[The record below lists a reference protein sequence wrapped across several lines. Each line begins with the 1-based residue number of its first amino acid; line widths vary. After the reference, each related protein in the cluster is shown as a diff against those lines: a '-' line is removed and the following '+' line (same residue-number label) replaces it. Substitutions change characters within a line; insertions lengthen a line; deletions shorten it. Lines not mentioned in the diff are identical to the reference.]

1 VFKDQLENLING
13 GHLEFKPRSDI
24 HAANTLDSRPH
35 HKRLDKASFISCSL
49 QRDSRQTLAERN
61 SRIRHARANR
71 GCILA
76 QLMRSGD
83 VMMSTARSLPLESDP
98 SLRPSRRNSRF
109 RWAKWSALVT
119 GLSVVAILLAWS
131 SRVEPR
137 AIRELPSGSHQVLP
151 ARLLAGLQ
159 VACSQAQNAEA
170 MRDFCSSQP
179 HLVLEYPEC
188 GKACQGLAKQEPSST
203 QVAF

>member
-1 VFKDQLENLING
+1 VFKGQ
-13 GHLEFKPRSDI
+13 F
-24 HAANTLDSRPH
+24 HAANTLISRLH
-35 HKRLDKASFISCSL
+35 HKRVDKASSISCYL

-61 SRIRHARANR
+61 SRIRNACANY
-71 GCILA
+71 GYMLV
-76 QLMRSGD
+76 QLMQTGD
-83 VMMSTARSLPLESDP
+83 VMMSISRSLPLESEP
-98 SLRPSRRNSRF
+98 SLRPSRRSSRF

-159 VACSQAQNAEA
+159 VACSQAHNAEA

-188 GKACQGLAKQEPSST
+188 GKACQGLAKQELSSA